1 MKQLWQIYIRVS
13 EKDVDFV
20 SGHLDSFTDALSIF
34 EIRETNFWEISGIT
48 NIAADKSKVDIIV
61 RELALRLNLKSTEFS
76 IEPLPKRDWLY
87 ENRKSFPSLY
97 YGRFLIH
104 GSHNR
109 PQNPNGYLNIEVEAG
124 RAFGSGSHESTA
136 GCLLSLLRL
145 SKIMSPK
152 RLMDLGCGSGILSI
166 ASIRLWPSVKVTAL
180 DIDNDAIETTLEN
193 TKLNKVFRQIRCK
206 QSYGFPKIKPGTR
219 KKFDVIVANILAKP
233 LIDLAPHSTSYLDL
247 GGYLILSGLLTAQE
261 REILAI
267 YNSLG
272 FRLIERRRIKEWTT
286 FILRY
291 RKK

>member
-1 MKQLWQIYIRVS
+1 M
-13 EKDVDFV
+13 
-20 SGHLDSFTDALSIF
+20 
-34 EIRETNFWEISGIT
+34 
-48 NIAADKSKVDIIV
+48 
-61 RELALRLNLKSTEFS
+61 
-76 IEPLPKRDWLY
+76 
-87 ENRKSFPSLY
+87 
-97 YGRFLIH
+97 
-104 GSHNR
+104 
-109 PQNPNGYLNIEVEAG
+109 
-124 RAFGSGSHESTA
+124 
-136 GCLLSLLRL
+136 SLLRL
-145 SKIMSPK
+145 SKIMSPI

-180 DIDNDAIETTLEN
+180 DIDNDAVQTTLEN
-193 TKLNKVFRQIRCK
+193 SKLNKVFRQIRCK
-206 QSYGFPKIKPGTR
+206 QSYGFPKIKPGTS

-247 GGYLILSGLLTAQE
+247 GGYLILSGLLKAQE

>member
-1 MKQLWQIYIRVS
+1 MRVPA
-13 EKDVDFV
+13 KDVNFV

-61 RELALRLNLKSTEFS
+61 RELALKLNLKSTEFS
-76 IEPLPKRDWLY
+76 IEALPKRDWLY
-87 ENRKSFPSLY
+87 ENRKSFPSLR

-145 SKIMSPK
+145 FKIMSPK

-180 DIDNDAIETTLEN
+180 DIDNDAVQTTLEN
-193 TKLNKVFRQIRCK
+193 SKLNKVFRQIRCK

-233 LIDLAPHSTSYLDL
+233 LIDLAPHSASYLDL
-247 GGYLILSGLLTAQE
+247 GGYLILSGLLKAQE

-291 RKK
+291 RKQ

>member
-61 RELALRLNLKSTEFS
+61 RELALKLNLKSTEFS

-87 ENRKSFPSLY
+87 ENRKSFPSLS

-124 RAFGSGSHESTA
+124 KEELTLQNNKG
-136 GCLLSLLRL
+136 LL
-145 SKIMSPK
+145 
-152 RLMDLGCGSGILSI
+152 DLGCGSGILSI

-180 DIDNDAIETTLEN
+180 DIDNDAVETTLEN

-247 GGYLILSGLLTAQE
+247 GGYLILSGLLNAQE

-272 FRLIERRRIKEWTT
+272 FRLIERRRLKEWTT